1 MKGAVEGGW
10 KGAAQATIN
19 QDLDLIKSCI
29 EVTRDA
35 ARPRCGTERQR
46 GMMRF
51 LMLPP
56 SCRSSAGFVFN
67 DVATVAR
74 LRRRFY
80 EQGLVCF
87 PLKDACNYHVEIYN
101 IYLVLCNIQN
111 TGSPAQFLC
120 GLSRETQI
128 CNIANIN

>member
-1 MKGAVEGGW
+1 MKGVAAEGGW

-80 EQGLVCF
+80 EQGLTGSCLLPF
-87 PLKDACNYHVEIYN
+87 KGCLQ
-101 IYLVLCNIQN
+101 LLRRNIQYI
-111 TGSPAQFLC
+111 SC
-120 GLSRETQI
+120 VM
-128 CNIANIN
+128 